1 MRNRF
6 LYKIIDFCKIMF
18 YNLYMLNDFTKMP
31 IDLLTN
37 KVKVCISTLGLNE
50 RYNSFEY
57 LTMILVYM
65 LKNDTDSIEA
75 FHTALSLIENKFK
88 ISERAICYG
97 INKLFKMCNKEQI
110 QTRVQYQ
117 LSNNSTLNKIR
128 VIKTYILNT
137 LSNVH
142 N

>member
-1 MRNRF
+1 
-6 LYKIIDFCKIMF
+6 
-18 YNLYMLNDFTKMP
+18 MLSDFTKMP

-37 KVKVCISTLGLNE
+37 KVKVCISTLGMNE

-75 FHTALSLIENKFK
+75 FRTALSLVEKRFNIG
-88 ISERAICYG
+88 ERTICYG
-97 INKLFKMCNKEQI
+97 INKLFKMCNKELI
-110 QTRVQYQ
+110 QSKVQYQ

-128 VIKTYILNT
+128 VLKAYVYTT

>member
-1 MRNRF
+1 
-6 LYKIIDFCKIMF
+6 MF
-18 YNLYMLNDFTKMP
+18 YNLNMLSDFTKMP
-31 IDLLTN
+31 TELLTN

-65 LKNDTDSIEA
+65 LKNDDDSINT
-75 FHTALSLIENKFK
+75 FHTALSLIENRFQ

-97 INKLFKMCNKEQI
+97 INKLFKMCNKELI
-110 QTRVQYQ
+110 KSRVQYH

-128 VIKTYILNT
+128 VIKSYIINT
-137 LSNVH
+137 LSNIH

>member
-1 MRNRF
+1 
-6 LYKIIDFCKIMF
+6 
-18 YNLYMLNDFTKMP
+18 MLSDFTKMP
-31 IDLLTN
+31 TELLTN
-37 KVKVCISTLGLNE
+37 KVKVCISKLGLNE

-65 LKNDTDSIEA
+65 LKNDNDSIEA
-75 FHTALSLIENKFK
+75 FRAALTLIEDRFK
-88 ISERAICYG
+88 IGERTICYG
-97 INKLFKMCNKEQI
+97 INKLFKMCNKELI
-110 QTRVQYQ
+110 QSKVQYQ

-128 VIKTYILNT
+128 VLKAYVYTT

>member
-1 MRNRF
+1 
-6 LYKIIDFCKIMF
+6 
-18 YNLYMLNDFTKMP
+18 MLSDFTKMP

-37 KVKVCISTLGLNE
+37 KVKVCISTLGMNE

-65 LKNDTDSIEA
+65 LKNDTDSIES
-75 FHTALSLIENKFK
+75 FRTALSMVEKRFNIG
-88 ISERAICYG
+88 ERTIING
-97 INKLFKMCNKEQI
+97 INKLFKMCNTELIKSRI
-110 QTRVQYQ
+110 QYQ

-128 VIKTYILNT
+128 VIKSYILTT
-137 LSNVH
+137 LGNVH

>member
-1 MRNRF
+1 
-6 LYKIIDFCKIMF
+6 
-18 YNLYMLNDFTKMP
+18 MLSDFTKMP
-31 IDLLTN
+31 TELLTN

-65 LKNDTDSIEA
+65 LKNDDDSINT
-75 FHTALSLIENKFK
+75 FHTALSLIENRFQ

-97 INKLFKMCNKEQI
+97 INKLFKMCNKELI
-110 QTRVQYQ
+110 KSRVQYH

-128 VIKTYILNT
+128 VIKSYIINT
-137 LSNVH
+137 LSNIH

>member
-1 MRNRF
+1 
-6 LYKIIDFCKIMF
+6 MF

-88 ISERAICYG
+88 IDNNLLTY
-97 INKLFKMCNKEQI
+97 KLNDITVEEKDFYNCI
-110 QTRVQYQ
+110 LFPPY
-117 LSNNSTLNKIR
+117 IR
-128 VIKTYILNT
+128 KD
-137 LSNVH
+137 
-142 N
+142 

>member
-1 MRNRF
+1 
-6 LYKIIDFCKIMF
+6 
-18 YNLYMLNDFTKMP
+18 MLSDFTKMP

-37 KVKVCISTLGLNE
+37 KVKVCISTLGMNE

-75 FHTALSLIENKFK
+75 FRTALSLVEKRFNIG
-88 ISERAICYG
+88 ERTICYG
-97 INKLFKMCNKEQI
+97 INKLFKMCNTDLIKS
-110 QTRVQYQ
+110 RVQYQ

-128 VIKTYILNT
+128 VIKAYILTTKQYHELN
-137 LSNVH
+137 NF
-142 N
+142 